1 MNRFTMKKLAIALL
15 LSASVAPAFAT
26 NYYVV
31 VPVPNRTATAGNILV
46 SLNGY
51 GLPQGQV
58 GDAYAGFDFN
68 TVLQVKGDP
77 GFDASSVR
85 WSMAS
90 GALPAGLSLGADGK
104 LTGTPTAAGTAS
116 FQVLAAY
123 KTKAGQ
129 QAYTV
134 TVNNLVV
141 TLASGGLPNGV
152 QGAAYSFDLKS
163 RLSVSGDSAYAGTG
177 VTWSV
182 SSGSMPSG
190 LSLGADGIISG
201 VPTDENAGTPF
212 TVKAAYKTR
221 AGQQVYQ
228 VVVGAIV
235 VTLSNTALP
244 AGKQGAA
251 YSFDLSSKL
260 QVTGDAA
267 YAGSAVTWSVVSG
280 SLPAGLTLGANGI
293 ISGVPIAESTGTPFT
308 VQAAYKAKDGQQSYQ
323 MSVPAIVVSLS
334 ATTLPKATN
343 NEAYS
348 FNFSPYVSVT
358 GDAAYGGSGITWSVA
373 SGTLP
378 VGLTLDSTTGILSG
392 KPVGATTGTSVTV
405 QAAYKTK
412 TGQYAYSLVVATTP
426 VVLAPT
432 SFASGGTPQ
441 ALFYEDQT
449 VAASCKAYHAGTA
462 NYAAATASG
471 YYWVNMGAGIERA
484 YCDMTTAGGG
494 WTLVARSGGAVVTN
508 ATYCNSG
515 ISGVNTPFGWSV
527 ARGSPSDTSN
537 PYSMG
542 VFTRSLAFS
551 EVLIGDASGTSNSW
565 GAHVFQQPV
574 PANLKTGLTTS
585 DVPLSVA
592 AAFPMA
598 QYMGHTTDTTQ
609 YFFRD
614 VPDGTRS
621 QAQAYG
627 LHADGWQTCYGD
639 GPNTLSPQAY
649 PASYGGSINYRHG
662 MLMVR

>member
-1 MNRFTMKKLAIALL
+1 MKPRLTLSRLSLSAALL
-15 LSASVAPAFAT
+15 TASAAALASDYF
-26 NYYVV
+26 VV
-31 VPVPNRTATAGNILV
+31 VPVPNRSATAGNILV

-90 GALPAGLSLGADGK
+90 GVLPAGLSLGAGGK
-104 LTGTPTAAGTAS
+104 ITGTPTAPGTAS

-123 KTKAGQ
+123 KTKGGQ

-182 SSGSMPSG
+182 SSGSLPSG
-190 LSLGADGIISG
+190 LSLGADGVISG
-201 VPTDENAGTPF
+201 VPT
-212 TVKAAYKTR
+212 
-221 AGQQVYQ
+221 
-228 VVVGAIV
+228 
-235 VTLSNTALP
+235 
-244 AGKQGAA
+244 
-251 YSFDLSSKL
+251 
-260 QVTGDAA
+260 
-267 YAGSAVTWSVVSG
+267 
-280 SLPAGLTLGANGI
+280 
-293 ISGVPIAESTGTPFT
+293 AESTGTPFT
-308 VQAAYKAKDGQQSYQ
+308 VQATYKAKNGQQSYQ
-323 MSVPAIVVSLS
+323 VTVPAILVSLS
-334 ATTLPKATN
+334 ATTLPKSTN

-358 GDAAYGGSGITWSVA
+358 GDAAYSGSGITWSVA

-378 VGLTLDSTTGILSG
+378 AGLTLDSTTGILSG
-392 KPVGATTGTSVTV
+392 KPVGATAGTSVTV

-432 SFASGGTPQ
+432 SFASGGAPQ

-449 VAASCKAYHAGTA
+449 VAASCKAYHTGNA
-462 NYAAATASG
+462 NYAAATVSG

-484 YCDMTTAGGG
+484 YCDMSTAGGG

-527 ARGSPSDTSN
+527 ARGSPGDTSN

-551 EVLIGDASGTSNSW
+551 EVLMGDASGTSNSW

-574 PANLKTGLTTS
+574 PANFRTALTTT
-585 DVPLSVA
+585 DAPLSVA
-592 AAFPMA
+592 ASFPMA